1 VTTLTRRFLVGLPA
15 ALMTVLAAACGSDEP
30 AATDDHTPVTY
41 NVFINTIAAAAPYTF
56 TVGQTARVRLQ
67 LLNVAGEDLD
77 DVEAEH
83 FAAIS
88 FNPSDLVTIARVPG
102 HNYQFDVTGNTAG
115 TGTMLVTFGHDEQA
129 DEVTLDPAGVIVAGT
144 GGPN

>member
-1 VTTLTRRFLVGLPA
+1 VTTLTRRALGLP
-15 ALMTVLAAACGSDEP
+15 LTLVTVLAAACGGDETQ
-30 AATDDHTPVTY
+30 AADDHTPTTY
-41 NVFINTIAAAAPYTF
+41 NVVINEIPATAPYNF
-56 TVGQTARVRLQ
+56 TVGQTTRVRLK
-67 LLNVAGEDLD
+67 LFNVAGEDLD
-77 DVEAEH
+77 AVEAEH

-115 TGTMLVTFGHDEQA
+115 TGTMLVTYGHDEQA
-129 DEVTLDPAGVIVAGT
+129 DEVTLDPAAVTVGGT

>member
-1 VTTLTRRFLVGLPA
+1 VTTLTRRVLGLP
-15 ALMTVLAAACGSDEP
+15 LTLVTVLAAACGSDETQ
-30 AATDDHTPVTY
+30 AADDHTPTTY
-41 NVFINTIAAAAPYTF
+41 NVVINEIAATAPYNF
-56 TVGQTARVRLQ
+56 TVGQTVRVRLK
-67 LLNVAGEDLD
+67 LFNVAGEDLD
-77 DVEAEH
+77 AVEAEH

-115 TGTMLVTFGHDEQA
+115 TGTMLVTYGHDEQA
-129 DEVTLDPAGVIVAGT
+129 DEVTLDPAEVNVAGT

>member
-1 VTTLTRRFLVGLPA
+1 MTTLTRRVLGLP
-15 ALMTVLAAACGSDEP
+15 LTLVTVLAAACGSDETQ
-30 AATDDHTPVTY
+30 AADDHTPTTY
-41 NVFINTIAAAAPYTF
+41 NVVINEIAATAPYNF
-56 TVGQTARVRLQ
+56 TVGQTVRVRLK
-67 LLNVAGEDLD
+67 LFNVAGEDLD
-77 DVEAEH
+77 AVEAEH

-115 TGTMLVTFGHDEQA
+115 TGTMLVTYGHDEQA
-129 DEVTLDPAGVIVAGT
+129 DEVTLDPAEVNVAGT

>member
-1 VTTLTRRFLVGLPA
+1 MTTLTRRFLPA

-41 NVFINTIAAAAPYTF
+41 NVSINSIAATAPYTF

-67 LLNVAGEDLD
+67 LFNAAQESLD

-129 DEVTLDPAGVIVAGT
+129 DEVTLDPPGAVIVAGT

>member
-1 VTTLTRRFLVGLPA
+1 MTTFTRKLLGALPVVLVATLIS
-15 ALMTVLAAACGSDEP
+15 ACGSDEP
-30 AATDDHTPVTY
+30 AATDDHTPTTY
-41 NVFINTIAAAAPYTF
+41 TVVINELPATSPYNF
-56 TVGQTARVRLQ
+56 TVGQTVRVRLR
-67 LLNVAGEDLD
+67 LFNVAGENLD

-88 FNPSDLVTIARVPG
+88 FNPSDLVTFTRVPG

-129 DEVTLDPAGVIVAGT
+129 DEVTLDPSAVAVAGT